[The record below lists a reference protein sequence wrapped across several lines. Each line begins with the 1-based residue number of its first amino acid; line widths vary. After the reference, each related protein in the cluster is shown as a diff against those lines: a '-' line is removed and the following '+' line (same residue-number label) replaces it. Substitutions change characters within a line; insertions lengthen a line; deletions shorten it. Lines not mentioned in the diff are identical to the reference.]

1 VVVLGSRFLI
11 QWPMHQKSLSIAR
24 ELECIGEV
32 YMLPSTQILDVQ
44 WVCGCY
50 LHPWG
55 LLWWEIAPLCLSNSL
70 VCWTTWDIWPSLT
83 RSLWSF
89 CHWKSYKDKKWD
101 KTLFP
106 PLLEGLI
113 WMPFIDL
120 RKFPLSGFPYHTH
133 NSLSVPVF
141 TSYTLFIHPISH
153 TISIIIFIPI
163 HPFIPLELTL
173 LLYNKETHV
182 FLYLDPSYLSTFS
195 GSTDFSTCIPQVNLW
210 VFIT

>member
-1 VVVLGSRFLI
+1 MKF
-11 QWPMHQKSLSIAR
+11 
-24 ELECIGEV
+24 
-32 YMLPSTQILDVQ
+32 Y
-44 WVCGCY
+44 
-50 LHPWG
+50 
-55 LLWWEIAPLCLSNSL
+55 
-70 VCWTTWDIWPSLT
+70 
-83 RSLWSF
+83 
-89 CHWKSYKDKKWD
+89 HWKSYQDKKWD

-141 TSYTLFIHPISH
+141 ISYTLFIHPITP
-153 TISIIIFIPI
+153 TISTITFNS
-163 HPFIPLELTL
+163 IPLLPLDYTL
-173 LLYNKETHV
+173 LLYNQETHV
-182 FLYLDPSYLSTFS
+182 FLHLDPSYLSTFS